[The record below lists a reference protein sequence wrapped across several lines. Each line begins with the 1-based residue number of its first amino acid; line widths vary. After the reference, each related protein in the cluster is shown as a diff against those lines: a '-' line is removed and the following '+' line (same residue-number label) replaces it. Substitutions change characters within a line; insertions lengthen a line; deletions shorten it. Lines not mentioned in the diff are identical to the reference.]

1 MPEPAEILSVAF
13 QRASAS
19 LNVAIIDNP
28 DVVENVEFVC
38 RNVQNRAGARLLL
51 AALLAKLHNPA
62 IDIRKPYTEIG
73 DSDAYSGRTY
83 DEAFISAFINLH
95 NLPCNP
101 TTAFLT
107 PALRNRNISL
117 TPDVNLVGRPRSLYQ
132 AVLRLLDA
140 VHTGEI
146 SPADLLSETVRWLL
160 VVRNERRQRITSLLA
175 SLRTSDDSVPLS
187 SEAIVSLIQQHLNS
201 RRSSRLPVLVVAAAY
216 KCASDRLQETALPLE
231 SHTSADEQTGALGDV
246 QIALIGDD
254 AVATAY
260 EMKTRRVTREDI
272 DRALQKIASVGVA
285 IDNYLFITTDV
296 IDDRVQEYARSI
308 YDRTGGIEMAVL
320 DCIGFLHHFL
330 HLFHRLRADYLEAYQ
345 ELVLDEPD
353 SAVSQPLKESFL
365 ALRQAAESDAGE
377 A

>member
-1 MPEPAEILSVAF
+1 MPEPAEILGVAF

-19 LNVAIIDNP
+19 LDVAIVDNP
-28 DVVENVEFVC
+28 DVVESVEFVC

-51 AALLAKLHNPA
+51 ATLLAKLHNPE

-83 DEAFISAFINLH
+83 DESFISAFINLH

-107 PALRNRNISL
+107 PALRNRNVSL
-117 TPDVNLVGRPRSLYQ
+117 TPDVNLVGRPPRLYQ
-132 AVLRLLDA
+132 AVLQLLDA
-140 VHTGEI
+140 VHIGEI
-146 SPADLLSETVRWLL
+146 SPADLMSETVRWLL

-201 RRSSRLPVLVVAAAY
+201 PRSSRLPVLVVAAAY
-216 KCASDRLQETALPLE
+216 KCTSERLQERALPLE

-272 DRALQKIASVGVA
+272 DRALQKIASVGAA

-296 IDDRVQEYARSI
+296 IDDSVQEYARSI
-308 YDRTGGIEMAVL
+308 YDQTGGIEMAVL